1 MRDLKLKPQRGK
13 TKIYAAETLKAANP
27 NSYQYSSE
35 LEKLVTNS
43 ETREILYEIIENII
57 SQTLKRDAIILAG
70 DFNANTGSELENF
83 KVQLAKFNKK
93 FHE

>member
-1 MRDLKLKPQRGK
+1 M
-13 TKIYAAETLKAANP
+13 
-27 NSYQYSSE
+27 
-35 LEKLVTNS
+35 NS